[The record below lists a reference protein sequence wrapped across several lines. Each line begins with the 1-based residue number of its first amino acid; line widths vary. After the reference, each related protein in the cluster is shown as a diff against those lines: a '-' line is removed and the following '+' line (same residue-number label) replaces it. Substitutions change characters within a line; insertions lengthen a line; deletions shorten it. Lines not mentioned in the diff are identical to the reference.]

1 MGIGICT
8 VTKANKDSFQK
19 LLIRFVSVIGVFLIL
34 MILAFIILDLS
45 FNTIFFGFVSVS
57 LFYLSFWFA
66 LSFWIVSM
74 KKNSSINAASL
85 LSLWI
90 VLIIVLPALLNN
102 FIINRYP
109 LPEALDTVIEQREGY
124 HAKWDTDKN
133 YNGKVL

>member
-1 MGIGICT
+1 
-8 VTKANKDSFQK
+8 
-19 LLIRFVSVIGVFLIL
+19 